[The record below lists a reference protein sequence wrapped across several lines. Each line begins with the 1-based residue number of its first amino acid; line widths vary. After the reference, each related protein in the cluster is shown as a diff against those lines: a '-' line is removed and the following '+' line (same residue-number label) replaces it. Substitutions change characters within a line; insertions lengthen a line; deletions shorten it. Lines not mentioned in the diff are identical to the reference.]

1 MLKKSKPSRIIVVSS
16 LGYRFALLNLD
27 NPNPTNT
34 ILPLYLYF
42 VSKRANV
49 VFTLELARRLEG
61 TGIVANCLHPGV
73 IESRLLRDVPVGLY
87 WLLKLVLKP
96 FFITAEQGAQ
106 TSIYLA
112 VSEEVNGVSG
122 KYFKNCAVCY
132 CYKLFGEIKNF
143 EA

>member
-1 MLKKSKPSRIIVVSS
+1 MKKSKPSRIIVVSS
-16 LGYRFALLNLD
+16 IGYRFALLNLD

-34 ILPLYLYF
+34 ILPFYLYL

-73 IESRLLRDVPVGLY
+73 IESKLLRDVPFGLY
-87 WLLKLVLKP
+87 WLLKLILTP
-96 FFITAEQGAQ
+96 FFITAKQGAQ

-112 VSEEVNGVSG
+112 VSEEINGVSG
-122 KYFKNCAVCY
+122 KYFQNCAVRY
-132 CYKLFGEIKNF
+132 CYKLIGEIKNL

>member
-1 MLKKSKPSRIIVVSS
+1 M
-16 LGYRFALLNLD
+16 D